1 MRFYLIG
8 KIGGVNVTPA
18 VIEKF
23 EKFEEHL
30 REFPIVTDVI
40 NPTSPAVQS
49 AIANITHNCKN
60 EREAYRRILAHDI
73 LLLSQC
79 DAAALLPDWLSS
91 NGAHVECEFCRRAGI
106 PLYFIVGDKLY
117 PSLIK

>member
-8 KIGGVNVTPA
+8 KIGGVNATPA

-30 REFPIVTDVI
+30 REFPIVSDVI

-60 EREAYRRILAHDI
+60 EHEAYRRILAHDI

-91 NGAHVECEFCRRAGI
+91 NGAHVECEFCRRAHI
-106 PLYFIVGDKLY
+106 PQYFIAGDTLRR
-117 PSLIK
+117 LIE